1 VKLADGSVR
10 IEPLGPGHDRTA
22 FSCGNAVLDR
32 YIREQATQDT
42 RRNVARVFVAVT
54 PDRPERIAGFFTL
67 SATSVAASDLA
78 PELAKRLPRYPI
90 PAALI
95 GRLAVDIS
103 FARRGL
109 GSILVADAIGKA
121 IAATENLAITVVVV
135 DPIDDAARA
144 FYAAF
149 GFRGLEG
156 EQRRMFSTLP
166 TVRRG

>member
-1 VKLADGSVR
+1 VKFADGSVR
-10 IEPLGPGHDRTA
+10 IEPLVPGHDRAA

-32 YIREQATQDT
+32 YLREQATQDS

-54 PDRPERIAGFFTL
+54 PDRPERIAGYFTL

-95 GRLAVDIS
+95 GRLAVDRS
-103 FARRGL
+103 FGRRGL

-121 IAATENLAITVVVV
+121 MAAMETLAITVVVV
-135 DPIDDAARA
+135 DPIDEDARA

-149 GFRGLEG
+149 GFRELEG
-156 EQRRMFSTLP
+156 QQRRMFSMLP
-166 TVRRG
+166 VLRG